1 LRKIIE
7 ELQSSPIRTIANS
20 AIDKKNIIP
29 LYFGET
35 DIVTPKFI
43 SNSMKT
49 ALDNGHTFY
58 TSNHGVPKLVETI
71 TEYTN
76 KLHKNPVSSDR
87 IMVTAA
93 GMNALMMSAEAIIN
107 PGDKIICITPVWPN
121 FMRCIEIM
129 GGKVI
134 EIPLILSGTN
144 KKWRLNLE
152 EISKNI
158 GDVKGIYI
166 NSPNNPTGWMM
177 EVKEQEKILKLC
189 RKNKVWIIADEVYE
203 RVVYDRKVAPSFLD
217 IADKNDLLVV
227 INSFSKSWA
236 MTGWR
241 LGWVTI
247 PKNMLK
253 IFEKLNEFNI
263 ASPAA
268 PVQHAGITAIIEG
281 EDFILDMIKKLS
293 IAREIA
299 IENLTSFAK
308 VELPIPSAAFYA
320 FFKVR
325 GVNNSESFCK
335 TTLKDTGV
343 GLAPGTAFGKG
354 GSNWIRICYAKS
366 PSILRE
372 AFKKLKPLL
381 S

>member
-7 ELQSSPIRTIANS
+7 ELQSSPIRNIANT

-49 ALDNGHTFY
+49 ALDKGHTFY
-58 TSNHGVPKLVETI
+58 TSNHGVPKLVEAI

-76 KLHKNPVSSDR
+76 KLHKNSVSSDR

-134 EIPLILSGTN
+134 EIPLILSTTD
-144 KKWRLNLE
+144 KKWRLDLE

-158 GDVKGIYI
+158 SDVKGIYI

-177 EVKEQEKILKLC
+177 EVKEQKLILELC

-217 IADKNDLLVV
+217 ITDKNDLLIV

-247 PKNMLK
+247 PENMLR

-268 PVQHAGITAIIEG
+268 PVQHAGITAITEG
-281 EDFILDMIKKLS
+281 EDFILNMIRKLS
-293 IAREIA
+293 IVREIA
-299 IENLTSFAK
+299 IENLTSFNK
-308 VELPIPSAAFYA
+308 VELPIPSAAFYT
-320 FFKVR
+320 FFRVK
-325 GVNNSESFCK
+325 GVKNSESFCK
-335 TTLKDTGV
+335 TTLKHTGV

-354 GSNWIRICYAKS
+354 GSDWIRICYAKS

>member
-1 LRKIIE
+1 MRKIIE

-76 KLHKNPVSSDR
+76 KLHKNSVSGDR

-217 IADKNDLLVV
+217 ITDKNDLLIVV
-227 INSFSKSWA
+227 NSFSKSWA

-247 PKNMLK
+247 PENMLK

>member
-1 LRKIIE
+1 MRKIIE

-76 KLHKNPVSSDR
+76 KLHKNSVSGDR

-134 EIPLILSGTN
+134 EIPLILSETN

-217 IADKNDLLVV
+217 ITDKNDLLIV

-247 PKNMLK
+247 PENMLK

>member
-1 LRKIIE
+1 MRKIIE
-7 ELQSSPIRTIANS
+7 ELQSSPIRNIANT

-49 ALDNGHTFY
+49 ALDKGHTFY
-58 TSNHGVPKLVETI
+58 TSNHGVPKLVEAI

-76 KLHKNPVSSDR
+76 KLHKNSVSSDR

-134 EIPLILSGTN
+134 EIPLILSTTD
-144 KKWRLNLE
+144 KKWRLDLE

-158 GDVKGIYI
+158 SDVKGIYI

-177 EVKEQEKILKLC
+177 EVKEQKLILELC

-203 RVVYDRKVAPSFLD
+203 RIVYDRKVAPSFLD
-217 IADKNDLLVV
+217 ITNKNDLLIV

-247 PKNMLK
+247 PENMLV

-268 PVQHAGITAIIEG
+268 PVQHAGITAINEG
-281 EDFILDMIKKLS
+281 EDFILNMIRKLS
-293 IAREIA
+293 VVREIA
-299 IENLTSFAK
+299 IENLTSFNK
-308 VELPIPSAAFYA
+308 VELPIPSAAFYT
-320 FFKVR
+320 FFRVK

-354 GSNWIRICYAKS
+354 GTDWIRICYAKS

>member
-1 LRKIIE
+1 MRKIIE

-76 KLHKNPVSSDR
+76 KLHKNSVSGDR

-134 EIPLILSGTN
+134 EIQLILSGTN

-189 RKNKVWIIADEVYE
+189 RKNKVWVIADEVYE

-217 IADKNDLLVV
+217 ITDKNDRLIV
-227 INSFSKSWA
+227 INSFS
-236 MTGWR
+236 
-241 LGWVTI
+241 
-247 PKNMLK
+247 
-253 IFEKLNEFNI
+253 
-263 ASPAA
+263 
-268 PVQHAGITAIIEG
+268 
-281 EDFILDMIKKLS
+281 
-293 IAREIA
+293 
-299 IENLTSFAK
+299 
-308 VELPIPSAAFYA
+308 
-320 FFKVR
+320 
-325 GVNNSESFCK
+325 NSE
-335 TTLKDTGV
+335 
-343 GLAPGTAFGKG
+343 
-354 GSNWIRICYAKS
+354 
-366 PSILRE
+366 
-372 AFKKLKPLL
+372 
-381 S
+381 